1 MEVQPK
7 GLGIAQDA
15 AVFAAEPKRGRDTL
29 DTAVS
34 AAKGLLLLNR
44 NLETGENGQK
54 IPYLLQPGRMYV
66 PDSSG

>member
-34 AAKGLLLLNR
+34 AAEGLLLLNR
-44 NLETGENGQK
+44 NLETENGQK